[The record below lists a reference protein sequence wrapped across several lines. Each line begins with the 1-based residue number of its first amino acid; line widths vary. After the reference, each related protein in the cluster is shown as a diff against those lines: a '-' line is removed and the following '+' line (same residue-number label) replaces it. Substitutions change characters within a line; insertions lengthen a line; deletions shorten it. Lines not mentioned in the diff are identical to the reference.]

1 MTRRISVVRP
11 ADLGPPEIDAWRRMR
26 EASPELATPFLAP
39 EFTLGVGRARPSAR
53 VGVLEDG
60 GRIVGFFPFELGRFG
75 IGKPIGAGF
84 SGKQGVV
91 HAPGLD
97 WSAAELLRG
106 CGLTVWEFDHLITGQ
121 RAFQSFHVSLE
132 SAPVADLSDGY
143 EHYFEQLH
151 REHRKV
157 IGDMQR
163 KERRIERDFGGADFV
178 FESRDHDLLDALIRL
193 KSDQYRRTGRPD
205 PFAWRGVTT
214 LLHDFLDL
222 DAPEFG
228 GVLSALHVDGKLA
241 AVAFRLRSGAVLA
254 GWHIVFDREFA
265 RYSPGLM
272 LHLRICEAAAPA
284 GIREVRPRQGRPD
297 LQAVAL
303 DPGCARR
310 GGMGRSAL
318 GAGPGQAHAARP
330 GPLGSRLHPPPPA
343 GPADRAPRAGRGR
356 PGADRDATH
365 QP

>member
-284 GIREVRPRQGRPD
+284 GIREVDLGKGDQTYKQWLSTRDVPVAEGWVDRPSAR
-297 LQAVAL
+297 AL
-303 DPGCARR
+303 ARR
-310 GGMGRSAL
+310 MQRAPVHSVRAFILRHPPVRRTVRRAL
-318 GAGPGQAHAARP
+318 GVV
-330 GPLGSRLHPPPPA
+330 
-343 GPADRAPRAGRGR
+343 GRVR
-356 PGADRDATH
+356 TAMR
-365 QP
+365 